1 MTLPYNTCSE
11 LLDKLQFTAL
21 TAKTAPDIPQCH
33 LVSDI
38 APRTSP
44 RKNECI
50 PQRMHFFRKKGMTSE
65 RIRKSAKK
73 AVQKEKIM
81 LLYRGS

>member
-1 MTLPYNTCSE
+1 MS
-11 LLDKLQFTAL
+11 
-21 TAKTAPDIPQCH
+21 
-33 LVSDI
+33 
-38 APRTSP
+38 
-44 RKNECI
+44 KNI
-50 PQRMHFFRKKGMTSE
+50 NYFFRKKGMTSE